1 MNEHLYRSRDDRMLA
16 GVAGGLA
23 EIWDADPSFVRI
35 GWALL
40 AILTGGV
47 AIVVYIVMAIVVP
60 EEPFGAWASDP
71 SAPPVGPDPVVPG
84 WVPPGPRPIV
94 PDPAAAAAP
103 GAPVWTQA
111 GDARAARRA
120 ARAARRASRRDT
132 RDGSAGLIFG
142 GLLVV
147 IGAAFLVREFVP
159 SFDFDVFWPLVLV
172 GLGVVLLAGSLT
184 RGSRTGQERPS

>member
-23 EIWDADPSFVRI
+23 EIWDADPSLVRI

-47 AIVVYIVMAIVVP
+47 ALIVYIVMAIVVP

-71 SAPPVGPDPVVPG
+71 SAPVAPDPVVPG
-84 WVPPGPRPIV
+84 WVPPGPRPNV

-103 GAPVWTQA
+103 GAPAWTA
-111 GDARAARRA
+111 PTDRRAARRA
-120 ARAARRASRRDT
+120 ARAARRAGGRDR
-132 RDGSAGLIFG
+132 RDGSAGLVFG

-159 SFDFDVFWPLVLV
+159 TFDFDVFWPLLLV
-172 GLGVVLLAGSLT
+172 GLGVVLLVGSLT
-184 RGSRTGQERPS
+184 RGSNASQERPS